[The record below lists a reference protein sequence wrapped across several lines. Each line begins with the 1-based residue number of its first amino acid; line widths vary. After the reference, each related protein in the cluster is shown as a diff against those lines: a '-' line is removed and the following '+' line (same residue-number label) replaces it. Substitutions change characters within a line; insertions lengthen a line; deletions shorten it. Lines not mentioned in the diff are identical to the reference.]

1 MKMKKLLLLSFTIFS
16 LTNLIAQPSF
26 TNRNDLIDNNYN
38 GYTSITVDM
47 NNDYLDDFVRVSE
60 NGVGIDYQ
68 QADGT
73 FESVFI
79 SMIIQWVPDWSAAA
93 ADIDGNGYTD
103 LLLGNGQRA
112 SFLFA
117 NEDGTAFTEVFE
129 DLYIFSQRTN
139 LVDID
144 NDGDL
149 DAFVC
154 HDVDGNHNY
163 RNDGNQNMVLDFNL
177 IETLNLAGNYA
188 SLWVDYDN
196 DGDTDM
202 HLTKCRQGST
212 PGDPERT
219 NAMYRNNGDGTYT
232 EVAAAINLDD
242 NEQSWATVW
251 QDFDND
257 GDFDAF
263 CVNHSDANRFYENDG
278 TGVFT
283 DIIASTGINP
293 TDLGAW
299 ENHGADFDNDGY
311 VDIFSEM
318 ARELYMNNGDMT
330 FTGYDLGVP
339 GFDEG
344 AVGDFNGDG
353 YLDIGRAGD
362 LWMNDGGTN
371 NWVKFAL
378 VGVESNLHG
387 IGARITINGDWGIQ
401 IREVRSGT
409 GYSHMSTLIAHFGL
423 GTSTEIESVLI
434 EWPSGTVD
442 LIENVDINS
451 QHVFIEGE
459 NVLGT
464 SDFALNGISLYPNP
478 TSTMVNFSL
487 KNIEGTPVRVIDVN
501 GRTVLKTTISSDS
514 NINVETLTNG
524 VYFVQLQVE
533 NKDLS
538 YKFVKK

>member
-26 TNRNDLIDNNYN
+26 TNRNDLIGNYD

-47 NNDYLDDFVRVSE
+47 NGDYLDDFVRVSG
-60 NGVGIDYQ
+60 NGIGIDYQ

-79 SMIIQWVPDWSAAA
+79 AMIIQWVPDWSAAA

-283 DIIASTGINP
+283 DIIVSTGINP

-330 FTGYDLGVP
+330 FTGIDLA
-339 GFDEG
+339 FDEG

-478 TSTMVNFSL
+478 TSAMVNFSL
-487 KNIEGTPVRVIDVN
+487 KNIEGTPVRIIDVN
-501 GRTVLKTTISSDS
+501 GRTVLKTTISSDN
-514 NINVETLTNG
+514 NINIEMLTNG
-524 VYFVQLQVE
+524 VYFVQLQIE

>member
-47 NNDYLDDFVRVSE
+47 NSDYLDDFVRVSE

-117 NEDGTAFTEVFE
+117 NEDGTDFTEVFE

-139 LVDID
+139 IVDID

-283 DIIASTGINP
+283 DIIVSTGINP

-330 FTGYDLGVP
+330 FTGYDLP
-339 GFDEG
+339 FDEG

-353 YLDIGRAGD
+353 YLDVGRAGD

-387 IGARITINGDWGIQ
+387 IGARITINGDWGTQ

-442 LIENVDINS
+442 LIENVDINT

-478 TSTMVNFSL
+478 TSAIINFSL
-487 KNIEGTPVRVIDVN
+487 KNMEGTPVRIIDVN
-501 GRTVLKTTISSDS
+501 GRTVLKTSISSNN
-514 NINVETLTNG
+514 NINIETLTNG
-524 VYFVQLQVE
+524 VYFVQLQIE

>member
-26 TNRNDLIDNNYN
+26 TNRNDLIGNYD

-47 NNDYLDDFVRVSE
+47 NGDYLDDFVRVSE
-60 NGVGIDYQ
+60 TGVGIDYQ

-79 SMIIQWVPDWSAAA
+79 AMIIQWVPDWSAAA

-283 DIIASTGINP
+283 DIIVSTGINP

-330 FTGYDLGVP
+330 FTGIDLA
-339 GFDEG
+339 FDEG

-387 IGARITINGDWGIQ
+387 IGARITINGDWGTQ

-442 LIENVDINS
+442 LIENVDVNS

-478 TSTMVNFSL
+478 TSAMVNFSL
-487 KNIEGTPVRVIDVN
+487 KNIEGTPVRIIDVN
-501 GRTVLKTTISSDS
+501 GRTVLKTTISSDN
-514 NINVETLTNG
+514 NINIEMLTNG
-524 VYFVQLQVE
+524 VYFVQLQIE

>member
-26 TNRNDLIDNNYN
+26 TNSNNLIGNYD

-47 NNDYLDDFVRVSE
+47 NGDYLDDFVRVSE
-60 NGVGIDYQ
+60 TGVGIDYQ

-79 SMIIQWVPDWSAAA
+79 AMIIQWVPDWSAAA

-202 HLTKCRQGST
+202 HLTKCRQGSS

-232 EVAAAINLDD
+232 EVAATINLDD

-283 DIIASTGINP
+283 DIIVSTGINP

-330 FTGYDLGVP
+330 FTGYDLP
-339 GFDEG
+339 FDEG

-353 YLDIGRAGD
+353 YLDVGRAGD

-442 LIENVDINS
+442 LIENVDVNS

-478 TSTMVNFSL
+478 TSAMVNFSL
-487 KNIEGTPVRVIDVN
+487 KNIEGTPVRIIDVN
-501 GRTVLKTTISSDS
+501 GRTVLKTTISSDN
-514 NINVETLTNG
+514 NINIEMLTNG
-524 VYFVQLQVE
+524 VYFVQLQIE

>member
-26 TNRNDLIDNNYN
+26 TNRNDLIGNYD

-47 NNDYLDDFVRVSE
+47 NGDYLDDFVRVSE

-79 SMIIQWVPDWSAAA
+79 EMIIQWVPDWSAAA
-93 ADIDGNGYTD
+93 ADIDGNGFTD

-117 NEDGTAFTEVFE
+117 NEDGTDFTEVFE

-330 FTGYDLGVP
+330 FTGYDLA
-339 GFDEG
+339 FDEG

-387 IGARITINGDWGIQ
+387 IGARITINGDWGTQ

-478 TSTMVNFSL
+478 TSAMVNFSL
-487 KNIEGTPVRVIDVN
+487 KNIEGTPVRIIDVN
-501 GRTVLKTTISSDS
+501 GRTILKTKISSDN
-514 NINVETLTNG
+514 NINIEMLTNG
-524 VYFVQLQVE
+524 VYFVQLQIE

>member
-16 LTNLIAQPSF
+16 LTNLIAQPPTF
-26 TNRNDLIDNNYN
+26 TNRNDLIGNYD

-47 NNDYLDDFVRVSE
+47 NGDYLDDFVRVSE
-60 NGVGIDYQ
+60 TGVGIDYQ

-79 SMIIQWVPDWSAAA
+79 AMIIQWVPDWSAAA

-117 NEDGTAFTEVFE
+117 NDDGTAFTEVFE

-202 HLTKCRQGST
+202 HLTKCRQGSS

-232 EVAAAINLDD
+232 EVAATINLDD

-283 DIIASTGINP
+283 DIIVSTGINP

-330 FTGYDLGVP
+330 FTGIDLA
-339 GFDEG
+339 FDEG

-353 YLDIGRAGD
+353 YLDVGRAGD

-442 LIENVDINS
+442 LIENVDVNS

-487 KNIEGTPVRVIDVN
+487 KNIEGTPVRIIDVN

-514 NINVETLTNG
+514 NINIEMLTNG
-524 VYFVQLQVE
+524 VYFVQLQIE

>member
-1 MKMKKLLLLSFTIFS
+1 MKKLLLLSFTIFS

-47 NNDYLDDFVRVSE
+47 NSDYLDDFVRVSE

-117 NEDGTAFTEVFE
+117 NEDGTDFTEVFE

-139 LVDID
+139 IVDID

-263 CVNHSDANRFYENDG
+263 CVNHSEANRFYENDG

-283 DIIASTGINP
+283 DIIVSTGINP

-330 FTGYDLGVP
+330 FTGYDLP
-339 GFDEG
+339 FDEG

-353 YLDIGRAGD
+353 YLDVGRAGD

-387 IGARITINGDWGIQ
+387 IGARITINGDWGTQ

-442 LIENVDINS
+442 LIENVDINT

-478 TSTMVNFSL
+478 TSAMINFSL
-487 KNIEGTPVRVIDVN
+487 KNMEGTPVRIIDVN
-501 GRTVLKTTISSDS
+501 GRTVLKTSISSDNS
-514 NINVETLTNG
+514 INIETLTNG
-524 VYFVQLQVE
+524 VYFVQLQIE

>member
-26 TNRNDLIDNNYN
+26 TNRNDLIGNYD

-47 NNDYLDDFVRVSE
+47 NGDYLDDFVRVSE

-79 SMIIQWVPDWSAAA
+79 EMIIQWVPDWSAAA

-283 DIIASTGINP
+283 DIIVSTGINP

-330 FTGYDLGVP
+330 FTGIDLA
-339 GFDEG
+339 FDEG

-487 KNIEGTPVRVIDVN
+487 KNIEGTPVRIIDVN

-514 NINVETLTNG
+514 NINIEMLTNG
-524 VYFVQLQVE
+524 VYFVQLKIE

>member
-26 TNRNDLIDNNYN
+26 SNSNNLIGNYD

-47 NNDYLDDFVRVSE
+47 NGDYLDDFVRVSE
-60 NGVGIDYQ
+60 TGVGIDYQ

-79 SMIIQWVPDWSAAA
+79 AMIIQWVPDWSAAA

-117 NEDGTAFTEVFE
+117 NDDGTAFTEVFE

-202 HLTKCRQGST
+202 HLTKCRQGSS

-232 EVAAAINLDD
+232 EVAATINLDD

-283 DIIASTGINP
+283 DIIVSTGINP

-330 FTGYDLGVP
+330 FTGIDLA
-339 GFDEG
+339 FDEG

-353 YLDIGRAGD
+353 YLDVGRAGD

-442 LIENVDINS
+442 LIENVDVNS

-487 KNIEGTPVRVIDVN
+487 KNIEGTPVRIIDIN

-514 NINVETLTNG
+514 NINIEMLTNG
-524 VYFVQLQVE
+524 VYFVQLKIE

>member
-1 MKMKKLLLLSFTIFS
+1 MKKLLLSVFAIFMLSTLLS
-16 LTNLIAQPSF
+16 QVPTF
-26 TNRNDLIDNNYN
+26 TNRNDLIESYQ
-38 GYTSITVDM
+38 GTQSITVDM
-47 NNDYLDDFVRVSE
+47 NGDFLDDFVRVSE
-60 NGVGIDYQ
+60 SGVGIDYQ
-68 QADGT
+68 KADGT
-73 FESVFI
+73 FHSVFI
-79 SMIIQWVPDWSAAA
+79 AMYILYPPTWSVAAG
-93 ADIDGNGYTD
+93 DIDSNGYTD
-103 LLLGNGQRA
+103 LVLGNGQRV

-117 NEDGTAFTEVFE
+117 NEDGTAFTEQLHN
-129 DLYIFSQRTN
+129 DYIFSQRSN

-154 HDVDGNHNY
+154 HDVDQSHPY
-163 RNDGNQNMVLDFNL
+163 RNDGNQVMVEDQSL
-177 IETLNLAGNYA
+177 IQTLNLAGNYQ

-202 HLTKCRQGST
+202 YLTKCRQGSS

-219 NAMYRNNGDGTYT
+219 NAMYRNNGDGTFS
-232 EVAAAINLDD
+232 EVAASINMAD
-242 NEQSWATVW
+242 NEQSWATVF

-257 GDFDAF
+257 GNFDAF
-263 CVNHSDANRFYENDG
+263 CVNHSGANRFYENDG

-283 DIIASTGINP
+283 DIIDSTGINP

-299 ENHGADFDNDGY
+299 ENQGADFNNDGF
-311 VDIFSEM
+311 VDILSEM
-318 ARELYMNNGDMT
+318 ARELYLNNGDMT
-330 FTGYDLGVP
+330 FTGYDLP
-339 GFDEG
+339 FDEG
-344 AVGDFNGDG
+344 AIGDFNGDG
-353 YLDIGRAGD
+353 YLDVGIGGS
-362 LWMNDGGTN
+362 LWMNDGGSN

-378 VGVESNLHG
+378 VGVESNPNG
-387 IGARITINGDWGIQ
+387 IGARITINGEWGSQ

-409 GYSHMSTLIAHFGL
+409 GYSHMSSLIAHFGL

-434 EWPSGTVD
+434 EWPSGTID
-442 LIENVDINS
+442 FIENVDINS
-451 QHVFIEGE
+451 QHIYVEGD

-478 TSTMVNFSL
+478 TTSMINFSL
-487 KNIEGTPVRVIDVN
+487 NGIEGTPVRVIDVN
-501 GRTVLKTTISSDS
+501 GRIILNTTVSSDS

-524 VYFVQLQVE
+524 VYFVQLQVD

>member
-26 TNRNDLIDNNYN
+26 SNSNNLIGNYD

-47 NNDYLDDFVRVSE
+47 NGDYLDDFVRVSE
-60 NGVGIDYQ
+60 TGVGIDYQ

-79 SMIIQWVPDWSAAA
+79 AMIIQWVPDWSAAA

-117 NEDGTAFTEVFE
+117 NDDGTAFTEVFE

-202 HLTKCRQGST
+202 HLTKCRQGSS

-283 DIIASTGINP
+283 DIIVSTGINP

-330 FTGYDLGVP
+330 FTGYDLP
-339 GFDEG
+339 FDEG

-353 YLDIGRAGD
+353 YLDVGRAGD

-387 IGARITINGDWGIQ
+387 IGARITINGDWGTQ

-442 LIENVDINS
+442 LIENVDINT

-478 TSTMVNFSL
+478 TSAIINFSL
-487 KNIEGTPVRVIDVN
+487 KNMEGTPVRIIDVN
-501 GRTVLKTTISSDS
+501 GRTVLKTSISSNN
-514 NINVETLTNG
+514 NINIETLTNG
-524 VYFVQLQVE
+524 VYFVQLQIE

>member
-26 TNRNDLIDNNYN
+26 SNSNNLIGNYD

-47 NNDYLDDFVRVSE
+47 NGDYLDDFVRVSE
-60 NGVGIDYQ
+60 TGVGIDYQ

-79 SMIIQWVPDWSAAA
+79 AMIIQWVPDWSAAA

-117 NEDGTAFTEVFE
+117 NDDGTAFTEVFE

-202 HLTKCRQGST
+202 HLTKCRQGSS

-232 EVAAAINLDD
+232 EVAATINLDD

-283 DIIASTGINP
+283 DIIVSTGINP

-330 FTGYDLGVP
+330 FTGYDLA
-339 GFDEG
+339 FDEG

-353 YLDIGRAGD
+353 YLDVGRAGD

-387 IGARITINGDWGIQ
+387 IGARITINGDWGTQ

-434 EWPSGTVD
+434 EWPSGTLD

-478 TSTMVNFSL
+478 TSAMVNFSL
-487 KNIEGTPVRVIDVN
+487 KNIEGTPVRIIDVN
-501 GRTVLKTTISSDS
+501 GRTILKTTISSDN
-514 NINVETLTNG
+514 NINIEMLTNG
-524 VYFVQLQVE
+524 VYFIQLQIE

>member
-26 TNRNDLIDNNYN
+26 TNRNDLIGNYD

-47 NNDYLDDFVRVSE
+47 NGDYLDDFVRVSG
-60 NGVGIDYQ
+60 NGIGIDYQ

-79 SMIIQWVPDWSAAA
+79 AMIIQWVPDWSAAA

-283 DIIASTGINP
+283 DIIVSTGINP

-330 FTGYDLGVP
+330 FTGIDLA
-339 GFDEG
+339 FDEG

-434 EWPSGTVD
+434 EWPSGTLD

-478 TSTMVNFSL
+478 TSAMVNFSL
-487 KNIEGTPVRVIDVN
+487 KNIEGTPVRIIDVN
-501 GRTVLKTTISSDS
+501 GRTILKTTISSDN
-514 NINVETLTNG
+514 NINIEMLTNG
-524 VYFVQLQVE
+524 VYFVQLQIE

>member
-26 TNRNDLIDNNYN
+26 TNNNDLIGNYD

-47 NNDYLDDFVRVSE
+47 NGDYLDDFVRVSE

-79 SMIIQWVPDWSAAA
+79 AMIIQWVPDWSAAA

-278 TGVFT
+278 TGIFT
-283 DIIASTGINP
+283 DIIVSTGINP

-330 FTGYDLGVP
+330 FTGYDLP
-339 GFDEG
+339 FDEG

-353 YLDIGRAGD
+353 YLDVGRAGD

-387 IGARITINGDWGIQ
+387 IGARITINGDWGTQ

-423 GTSTEIESVLI
+423 GTNTEIESVLI

-442 LIENVDINS
+442 LIENVDINT

-478 TSTMVNFSL
+478 TSAMINFSL
-487 KNIEGTPVRVIDVN
+487 NNMEGTPVRIIDVN
-501 GRTVLKTTISSDS
+501 GRTVLKTSISSDNS
-514 NINVETLTNG
+514 INIETLTNG
-524 VYFVQLQVE
+524 VYFVQLQIE

>member
-26 TNRNDLIDNNYN
+26 SNSNNLIGNYD

-47 NNDYLDDFVRVSE
+47 NGDYLDDFVRVSE
-60 NGVGIDYQ
+60 TGVGIDYQ

-79 SMIIQWVPDWSAAA
+79 AMIIQWVPDWSAAA

-117 NEDGTAFTEVFE
+117 NDDGTAFTEVFE

-202 HLTKCRQGST
+202 HLTKCRQGSS

-232 EVAAAINLDD
+232 EVAATINLDD

-283 DIIASTGINP
+283 DIIVSTGINP

-330 FTGYDLGVP
+330 FTGYDLP
-339 GFDEG
+339 FDEG

-353 YLDIGRAGD
+353 YLDVGRAGD

-387 IGARITINGDWGIQ
+387 IGARITINGDWGTQ

-442 LIENVDINS
+442 LIENVDINT

-478 TSTMVNFSL
+478 TSAMINFSL
-487 KNIEGTPVRVIDVN
+487 KNMEGTPVRIIDVN
-501 GRTVLKTTISSDS
+501 GRTVLKTSISSDNS
-514 NINVETLTNG
+514 INIETLTNG
-524 VYFVQLQVE
+524 VYFVQLQIE

>member
-1 MKMKKLLLLSFTIFS
+1 
-16 LTNLIAQPSF
+16 
-26 TNRNDLIDNNYN
+26 
-38 GYTSITVDM
+38 
-47 NNDYLDDFVRVSE
+47 
-60 NGVGIDYQ
+60 
-68 QADGT
+68 
-73 FESVFI
+73 
-79 SMIIQWVPDWSAAA
+79 
-93 ADIDGNGYTD
+93 
-103 LLLGNGQRA
+103 
-112 SFLFA
+112 
-117 NEDGTAFTEVFE
+117 
-129 DLYIFSQRTN
+129 
-139 LVDID
+139 
-144 NDGDL
+144 
-149 DAFVC
+149 
-154 HDVDGNHNY
+154 
-163 RNDGNQNMVLDFNL
+163 
-177 IETLNLAGNYA
+177 
-188 SLWVDYDN
+188 
-196 DGDTDM
+196 
-202 HLTKCRQGST
+202 
-212 PGDPERT
+212 
-219 NAMYRNNGDGTYT
+219 
-232 EVAAAINLDD
+232 
-242 NEQSWATVW
+242 
-251 QDFDND
+251 
-257 GDFDAF
+257 
-263 CVNHSDANRFYENDG
+263 
-278 TGVFT
+278 
-283 DIIASTGINP
+283 
-293 TDLGAW
+293 
-299 ENHGADFDNDGY
+299 
-311 VDIFSEM
+311 M

-330 FTGYDLGVP
+330 FTGIDLA
-339 GFDEG
+339 FDEG

-442 LIENVDINS
+442 LIENVDVNS

-487 KNIEGTPVRVIDVN
+487 KNIEGTPVRIIDVN

-514 NINVETLTNG
+514 NINIEMLTNG
-524 VYFVQLQVE
+524 VYFVQLKIE

>member
-26 TNRNDLIDNNYN
+26 TNNNDLIGNYD

-47 NNDYLDDFVRVSE
+47 NGDYLDDFVRVSE

-79 SMIIQWVPDWSAAA
+79 AMIIQWVPDWSAAA

-278 TGVFT
+278 TGIFT
-283 DIIASTGINP
+283 DIIVSTGINP

-330 FTGYDLGVP
+330 FTGYDLP
-339 GFDEG
+339 FDEG

-353 YLDIGRAGD
+353 YLDVGRAGD

-387 IGARITINGDWGIQ
+387 IGARITINGDWGTQ

-423 GTSTEIESVLI
+423 GTNTEIESVLI

-442 LIENVDINS
+442 LIENVDINT

-478 TSTMVNFSL
+478 TSAMINFSL
-487 KNIEGTPVRVIDVN
+487 KNMEGTPVRIIDVN
-501 GRTVLKTTISSDS
+501 ARTVLKTSISSDNS
-514 NINVETLTNG
+514 INIETLTNG
-524 VYFVQLQVE
+524 VYFVQLQIE

>member
-1 MKMKKLLLLSFTIFS
+1 MKKLLLCAFAIFMVS
-16 LTNLIAQPSF
+16 TLMSQAPTF
-26 TNRNDLIDNNYN
+26 TNRNDLIENYE

-47 NNDYLDDFVRVSE
+47 NGDYLDDFVRVSE
-60 NGVGIDYQ
+60 TGVGIDYQ
-68 QADGT
+68 QADGS
-73 FESVFI
+73 FESVFFE
-79 SMIIQWVPDWSAAA
+79 MIIQWVPSWSAAA

-117 NEDGTAFTEVFE
+117 NEDGTAFTEKFE
-129 DLYIFSQRTN
+129 DIYIFSQRTN
-139 LVDID
+139 IVDID

-154 HDVDGNHNY
+154 HDVDGNHPY
-163 RNDGNQNMVLDFNL
+163 RNDGNQNMVLDYSL
-177 IETLNLAGNYA
+177 IETIDLAGNYA

-202 HLTKCRQGST
+202 HLTKCRQGSS

-219 NAMYRNNGDGTYT
+219 NAMYRNNGDGTFT
-232 EVAAAINLDD
+232 EVAASINLAD
-242 NEQSWATVW
+242 NEQSWATIW
-251 QDFDND
+251 HDFNND

-263 CVNHSDANRFYENDG
+263 CVNHSGANRFYENDG
-278 TGVFT
+278 FGFFT

-330 FTGYDLGVP
+330 FTGSDLP
-339 GFDEG
+339 FDEG

-353 YLDIGRAGD
+353 YLDVGRAGD
-362 LWMNDGGTN
+362 LWMNDGGSN

-378 VGVESNLHG
+378 VGVESNPNG
-387 IGARITINGDWGIQ
+387 IGARITITGEWGIQ
-401 IREVRSGT
+401 MREVRSGT
-409 GYSHMSTLIAHFGL
+409 GYSHMSSLIAHFGL

-434 EWPSGTVD
+434 EWPSGIID
-442 LIENVDINS
+442 FIENVDINS

-459 NVLGT
+459 HVLGT

-478 TSTMVNFSL
+478 TTSMVNFSL
-487 KNIEGTPVRVIDVN
+487 KNIEGTPVSVIDVN

>member
-26 TNRNDLIDNNYN
+26 TNRNDLIGNYD

-47 NNDYLDDFVRVSE
+47 NGDYLDDFVRVSE

-79 SMIIQWVPDWSAAA
+79 EMIIQWVPDWSAAA

-283 DIIASTGINP
+283 DIIVSTGINP

-330 FTGYDLGVP
+330 FTGYDLA
-339 GFDEG
+339 FDEG

-487 KNIEGTPVRVIDVN
+487 KNIEGTPVRIIDIN

-514 NINVETLTNG
+514 NINIEMLTNG
-524 VYFVQLQVE
+524 VYFVQLKIE

>member
-26 TNRNDLIDNNYN
+26 TNRNDLIGNYD

-47 NNDYLDDFVRVSE
+47 NGDYLDDFVRVSG

-79 SMIIQWVPDWSAAA
+79 EMIIQWVPDWSAAA

-283 DIIASTGINP
+283 DIIVSTGINP

-330 FTGYDLGVP
+330 FTGIDLA
-339 GFDEG
+339 FDEG

-487 KNIEGTPVRVIDVN
+487 KNIEGTPVRIIDVN

-514 NINVETLTNG
+514 NINIEMLTNG
-524 VYFVQLQVE
+524 VYFVQLQIE

>member
-26 TNRNDLIDNNYN
+26 TNRNDLIGNYD

-47 NNDYLDDFVRVSE
+47 NGDYLDDFVRVSG
-60 NGVGIDYQ
+60 NGIGIDYQ

-79 SMIIQWVPDWSAAA
+79 AMIIQWVPDWSAAA

-117 NEDGTAFTEVFE
+117 NDDGTAFTEVFE

-202 HLTKCRQGST
+202 HLTKCRQGSS

-232 EVAAAINLDD
+232 EVAATINLDD

-283 DIIASTGINP
+283 DIIVSTGINP

-330 FTGYDLGVP
+330 FTGIDLA
-339 GFDEG
+339 FDEG

-487 KNIEGTPVRVIDVN
+487 KNIEGTPVRIIDVN
-501 GRTVLKTTISSDS
+501 GRTVLKTTISSDN
-514 NINVETLTNG
+514 NINIEMLTNG
-524 VYFVQLQVE
+524 VYFIQLQIE

>member
-1 MKMKKLLLLSFTIFS
+1 MKKLLLLSFTIFS

-47 NNDYLDDFVRVSE
+47 NGDYTDDFVRVSE

-117 NEDGTAFTEVFE
+117 NEDGTDFTEVFE

-139 LVDID
+139 IVDID

-283 DIIASTGINP
+283 DIIVSTGINP

-330 FTGYDLGVP
+330 FTGYDLP
-339 GFDEG
+339 FDEG

-353 YLDIGRAGD
+353 YLDVGRAGD

-387 IGARITINGDWGIQ
+387 IGARITINGDWGTQ

-442 LIENVDINS
+442 LIENVDINT

-478 TSTMVNFSL
+478 TSAIINFSL
-487 KNIEGTPVRVIDVN
+487 KNMEGTPVRIIDVN
-501 GRTVLKTTISSDS
+501 GRTVLKTSISSNNS
-514 NINVETLTNG
+514 INIETLTNG
-524 VYFVQLQVE
+524 VYFVQLQIE

>member
-16 LTNLIAQPSF
+16 LTNLIAQPPTF
-26 TNRNDLIDNNYN
+26 TNRNDLIGNYD

-47 NNDYLDDFVRVSE
+47 NGDYLDDFVRVSE
-60 NGVGIDYQ
+60 TGVGIDYQ

-79 SMIIQWVPDWSAAA
+79 AMIIQWVPDWSAAA

-117 NEDGTAFTEVFE
+117 NDDGTAFTEVFE

-202 HLTKCRQGST
+202 HLTKCRQGSS

-232 EVAAAINLDD
+232 EVAATINLDD

-283 DIIASTGINP
+283 DIIVSTGINP

-330 FTGYDLGVP
+330 FTGYDLP
-339 GFDEG
+339 FDEG

-353 YLDIGRAGD
+353 YLDVGRAGD

-387 IGARITINGDWGIQ
+387 IGARITINGDWGTQ

-478 TSTMVNFSL
+478 TSAMVNFSL
-487 KNIEGTPVRVIDVN
+487 KNIEGTPVRIIDVN
-501 GRTVLKTTISSDS
+501 GRTILKTTISSDN
-514 NINVETLTNG
+514 NINIEMLTNG
-524 VYFVQLQVE
+524 VYFIQLQIE

>member
-26 TNRNDLIDNNYN
+26 TNRNDLIGNYD

-47 NNDYLDDFVRVSE
+47 NGDYLDDFVRVSE

-283 DIIASTGINP
+283 DIIVSTGINP

-330 FTGYDLGVP
+330 FTGYDLA
-339 GFDEG
+339 FDEG

-487 KNIEGTPVRVIDVN
+487 KNIEGTPVRIIDVN

-514 NINVETLTNG
+514 NINIEMLTNG
-524 VYFVQLQVE
+524 VYFVQLKIE

>member
-1 MKMKKLLLLSFTIFS
+1 MKKMKKNLLLIFAIIS
-16 LTNLIAQPSF
+16 TSSTIAQVSF
-26 TNRNDLIDNNYN
+26 TNRNDLIGNYE
-38 GYTSITVDM
+38 GSTSITVDM
-47 NNDYLDDFVRVSE
+47 NGDYLDDFVRVSG

-68 QADGT
+68 QEDGS

-79 SMIIQWVPDWSAAA
+79 AMMIQWIPDWSAAA

-117 NEDGTAFTEVFE
+117 NDDGTAFTEQVFS

-139 LVDID
+139 FVDID

-149 DAFVC
+149 DAFIC
-154 HDVDGNHNY
+154 HDVDGNHAY
-163 RNDGNQNMVLDFNL
+163 RNDGGQNMILDFDL
-177 IETLNLAGNYA
+177 IQTLDLAGNYA

-202 HLTKCRQGST
+202 HLTKCRQGSS

-232 EVAAAINLDD
+232 EVAESLGIAD

-278 TGVFT
+278 NGGFN
-283 DIIASTGINP
+283 DIIESTGINP

-299 ENHGADFDNDGY
+299 ENHGADFNNDGY
-311 VDIFSEM
+311 IDILSEM

-330 FTGYDLGVP
+330 FTGFDLP
-339 GFDEG
+339 FDEG

-353 YLDIGRAGD
+353 YLDVGRSGN

-371 NWVKFAL
+371 NWVKFVL
-378 VGVESNLHG
+378 EGVESNSHG
-387 IGARITINGDWGIQ
+387 IGARITINGDWGSQ
-401 IREVRSGT
+401 IREIRSGT
-409 GYSHMSTLIAHFGL
+409 GYSHMSSLIAHFGL

-442 LIENVDINS
+442 FIENVDINT
-451 QHVFIEGE
+451 QHVFVEGE
-459 NVLGT
+459 NLGG
-464 SDFALNGISLYPNP
+464 SDFEFDQVNLYPNP
-478 TSTMVNFSL
+478 TTSVLNFS
-487 KNIEGTPVRVIDVN
+487 KNNIVGTSVRVIDSN
-501 GRTVLKTTISSDS
+501 GKIVLNTTVSPNS
-514 NINVETLTNG
+514 NINVETLTSG
-524 VYFVQLQVE
+524 VYFVQLEIE
-533 NKDLS
+533 NKNVS
-538 YKFVKK
+538 YKFIKK

>member
-26 TNRNDLIDNNYN
+26 TNRNDLIGNYD

-47 NNDYLDDFVRVSE
+47 NGDYLDDFVRVSG

-79 SMIIQWVPDWSAAA
+79 EMIIQWVPDWSAAA

-202 HLTKCRQGST
+202 HLTKCRQGSS

-232 EVAAAINLDD
+232 EVAATINLDD

-283 DIIASTGINP
+283 DIIVSTGINP

-330 FTGYDLGVP
+330 FTGYDLP
-339 GFDEG
+339 FDEG

-353 YLDIGRAGD
+353 YLDVGRAGD

-478 TSTMVNFSL
+478 TSAMVNFSL
-487 KNIEGTPVRVIDVN
+487 KNIEGTPVRIIDVN
-501 GRTVLKTTISSDS
+501 GRTILKTKISSDN
-514 NINVETLTNG
+514 NINIEMLTNG
-524 VYFVQLQVE
+524 VYFVQLQIE

>member
-26 TNRNDLIDNNYN
+26 TNRNDLIGNYD

-47 NNDYLDDFVRVSE
+47 NGDYLDDFVRVSG
-60 NGVGIDYQ
+60 NGIGIDYQ

-79 SMIIQWVPDWSAAA
+79 AMIIQWVPDWSAAA

-283 DIIASTGINP
+283 DIIVSTGINP

-330 FTGYDLGVP
+330 FTGIDLA
-339 GFDEG
+339 FDEG

-442 LIENVDINS
+442 LIENVDVNS

-487 KNIEGTPVRVIDVN
+487 KNIEGTPVRIIDVN

-514 NINVETLTNG
+514 NINIEMLTNG
-524 VYFVQLQVE
+524 VYFVQLQIE

>member
-26 TNRNDLIDNNYN
+26 TNRNDLIGNYD

-47 NNDYLDDFVRVSE
+47 NGDYLDDFVRVSG
-60 NGVGIDYQ
+60 NGIGIDYQ

-79 SMIIQWVPDWSAAA
+79 AMIIQWVPDWSAAA

-283 DIIASTGINP
+283 DIIVSTGINP

-330 FTGYDLGVP
+330 FTGFDLP
-339 GFDEG
+339 FDEG

-353 YLDIGRAGD
+353 YLDVGRAGD

-442 LIENVDINS
+442 LIENVDVNS

-487 KNIEGTPVRVIDVN
+487 KNIEGTPVRIIDVN

-514 NINVETLTNG
+514 NINIEMLTNG
-524 VYFVQLQVE
+524 VYFVQLQIE

>member
-26 TNRNDLIDNNYN
+26 TNRNDLIGNYD

-47 NNDYLDDFVRVSE
+47 NGDYLDDFVRVSG
-60 NGVGIDYQ
+60 NGIGIDYQ
-68 QADGT
+68 QVDGT

-79 SMIIQWVPDWSAAA
+79 AMIIQWVPDWSAAA

-283 DIIASTGINP
+283 DIIVSTGINP

-330 FTGYDLGVP
+330 FTGIDLA
-339 GFDEG
+339 FDEG

-442 LIENVDINS
+442 LIENVDVNS

-478 TSTMVNFSL
+478 TSAMVNFSL
-487 KNIEGTPVRVIDVN
+487 KNIEGTPVRIIDVN
-501 GRTVLKTTISSDS
+501 GRTILKTKISSDN
-514 NINVETLTNG
+514 NINIEMLTNG
-524 VYFVQLQVE
+524 VYFVQLQIE